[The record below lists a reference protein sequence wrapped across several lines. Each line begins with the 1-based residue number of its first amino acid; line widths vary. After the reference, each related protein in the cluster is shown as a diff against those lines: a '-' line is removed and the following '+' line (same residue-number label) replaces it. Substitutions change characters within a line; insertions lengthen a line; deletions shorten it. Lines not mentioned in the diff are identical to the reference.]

1 MKFTQEKALLHL
13 TGKSSLDDLKMES
26 IEKLVSEY
34 PFFSPGQY
42 LFSAKLRKE
51 DHPLA
56 AAQAVKT
63 ALYFS
68 NPNWLQF
75 QLDSINETRIDEA
88 PKLEMDTALLRSIYQ
103 KDKAWDEMIS
113 PSTVEESLILPNE
126 INSNEDYTAPTEVPG
141 EIPIEDI
148 NGVNSIETQWRSF
161 EPTIEQPVE
170 PIIEPIV
177 DDIITPPISP
187 ILSHEITIPTIETV
201 RRLMRGI
208 DGNNEAIIVPLPTEE
223 IIAPVSAF
231 EPFSET
237 IAEEIPTILDKVDE
251 SSAFMPIFSAIA
263 SSELPPAQEYSEQ
276 PENDSE
282 MPDQAKSDARIASIL
297 SAQLAEFKKPIN
309 QKAQLE
315 IEAQQEKLHT
325 IDYFAS
331 QGIQIDLSKIP
342 QDKLTTKLRK
352 FTDWLKDMKNHHPN
366 PTDLGTSPESEK
378 KVAETALVSNESKEI
393 LTETMAEVL
402 VKQGQIDKA
411 IQLFIKLSFSNPEKS
426 AYFAAKIQQL
436 KGI

>member
-13 TGKSSLDDLKMES
+13 TGKSTLDDLKMES

-42 LFSAKLRKE
+42 LFSAKLKKE

-56 AAQAVKT
+56 SAQAIKT
-63 ALYFS
+63 ALFFS

-88 PKLEMDTALLRSIYQ
+88 PKLEMDTALLRSIHQ
-103 KDKAWDEMIS
+103 KDKAWDEMINPS
-113 PSTVEESLILPNE
+113 PLEESSNA
-126 INSNEDYTAPTEVPG
+126 SNEVFPEDPSEPQAQSLEQEKEPVSTETYWQPAEMSPVP
-141 EIPIEDI
+141 D
-148 NGVNSIETQWRSF
+148 Q
-161 EPTIEQPVE
+161 E
-170 PIIEPIV
+170 PIPTPIPTR
-177 DDIITPPISP
+177 D
-187 ILSHEITIPTIETV
+187 ITIPTIETV

-208 DGNNEAIIVPLPTEE
+208 DGNNNEIEKNEE
-223 IIAPVSAF
+223 IV
-231 EPFSET
+231 EPITASTPIES
-237 IAEEIPTILDKVDE
+237 IHENVVEPTPTSDSVE
-251 SSAFMPIFSAIA
+251 FMPVFSAIA
-263 SSELPPAQEYSEQ
+263 SAELQPEQDFSEQ
-276 PENDSE
+276 PENNHPL
-282 MPDQAKSDARIASIL
+282 PDQAKSDAKIASIL
-297 SAQLAEFKKPIN
+297 SAQLAEFKKPIE
-309 QKAQLE
+309 QETQLE
-315 IEAQQEKLHT
+315 IETQQDKLHT

-366 PTDLGTSPESEK
+366 PTDLGTSPELEK

>member
-13 TGKSSLDDLKMES
+13 TGKSTLDDLKMES

-56 AAQAVKT
+56 AAQAIKT
-63 ALYFS
+63 ALFFS
-68 NPNWLQF
+68 NPHWLQF

-88 PKLEMDTALLRSIYQ
+88 PKLEMDTALLRSIHQ
-103 KDKAWDEMIS
+103 KDKSWDEMINPS
-113 PSTVEESLILPNE
+113 PIEEN
-126 INSNEDYTAPTEVPG
+126 INTSNEVFP
-141 EIPIEDI
+141 EDPSEPQI
-148 NGVNSIETQWRSF
+148 QSIEEEKESISTENYWHPAEMSPANEQ
-161 EPTIEQPVE
+161 EPNLT
-170 PIIEPIV
+170 PIP
-177 DDIITPPISP
+177 TS
-187 ILSHEITIPTIETV
+187 EITIPTIETV

-208 DGNNEAIIVPLPTEE
+208 DGTNNEIEKTVDIEE
-223 IIAPVSAF
+223 PIAAST
-231 EPFSET
+231 PFET
-237 IAEEIPTILDKVDE
+237 IPENLVEPTPSNE
-251 SSAFMPIFSAIA
+251 SIEFLPVFSAIA
-263 SSELPPAQEYSEQ
+263 AAELQPEQDFSEQ
-276 PENDSE
+276 PENNTPL
-282 MPDQAKSDARIASIL
+282 PDQAKSDAKIASIL
-297 SAQLAEFKKPIN
+297 SAQLAEFKKPID
-309 QKAQLE
+309 QEAQLE
-315 IEAQQEKLHT
+315 IDTQQEKLHT

-366 PTDLGTSPESEK
+366 PTDLGTSPELEK